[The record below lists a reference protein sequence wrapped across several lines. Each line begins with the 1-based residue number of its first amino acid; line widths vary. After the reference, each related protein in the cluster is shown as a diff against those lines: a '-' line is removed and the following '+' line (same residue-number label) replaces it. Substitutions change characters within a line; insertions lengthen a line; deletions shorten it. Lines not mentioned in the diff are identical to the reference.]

1 MSSVSVEP
9 FVCALSESEDRL
21 RELAG
26 NGKKIVGYFC
36 TYTPVELLHAAGV
49 LPVRIMGGVG
59 QVDDAYSLAPNFIC
73 PTLLLSLEKALK
85 GRYDYLSGIVQGY
98 TCDVA
103 CGLVNIWEENIGG
116 EIFHTIPLP
125 YNDSPEAREFFRSCI
140 SELNETLEKTLGVKF
155 TEASLGESLALYAGI
170 RNLVLELYEKLYAGR
185 LPLSS
190 GDFFSIIQ
198 SGFVMSPEEYLIMLR
213 ELMEEIKEAEA
224 DRGEGVPIL
233 ISGSLVEDPRAFKI
247 LEDVGGLV
255 VADDLCTGFRHFYPA
270 SGEGSDAVE
279 RLIDRYMKR
288 FPCPSRTRAKERVP
302 LLIDL
307 VKRSGAKGILF
318 LFEKFCTPHL
328 SDYPTLRE
336 ELIKKN
342 IPGIVIEI
350 DETGVMEGQ
359 VRTRLQGFIEMLEN

>member
-1 MSSVSVEP
+1 
-9 FVCALSESEDRL
+9 
-21 RELAG
+21 LAG
-26 NGKKIVGYFC
+26 IGKKIVGYFC

-116 EIFHTIPLP
+116 DIFHTIPLP
-125 YNDSPEAREFFRSCI
+125 YNDNPEAREYFRSCI
-140 SELNETLEKTLGVKF
+140 SELNDKLEETLGVTF
-155 TEASLGESLALYAGI
+155 TEASLGESLALYATI
-170 RNLVLELYEKLYAGR
+170 RNLVLGLYEKLHAGT
-185 LPLSS
+185 LPLSA

-198 SGFVMSPEEYLIMLR
+198 SGFVMSPEEYLIMLKK
-213 ELMEEIKEAEA
+213 LTEEIEEAEA
-224 DRGEGVPIL
+224 HRGEGVPLL
-233 ISGSLVEDPRAFKI
+233 ISGSLVEDQRAFKL

-288 FPCPSRTRAKERVP
+288 FPCPSRIRAKDRVP
-302 LLIDL
+302 LMVDL
-307 VKRSGAKGILF
+307 VNRSKAQGVLF
-318 LFEKFCTPHL
+318 LLEKFCTPHL
-328 SDYPTLRE
+328 SDYPILRE
-336 ELIKKN
+336 ELMREGIQS
-342 IPGIVIEI
+342 IVIEM
-350 DETGVMEGQ
+350 DESGIMEGQ
-359 VRTRLQGFIEMLEN
+359 VRTRLQSFIEMLES